1 MSALAAVLAA
11 DPTNVVQ
18 WLQDSSQRQG
28 SGAIPEQLWIT
39 LWHSVVATLIAVAIA
54 VPLALVLAHY
64 RKAELLS
71 AWIVNIGR
79 VIPTVT
85 IIGVAVLVS
94 LRNGYGFEPW
104 PILIALVAMALPPI
118 FANTYTAVRG
128 VDEHV
133 VSAARAIGTTEAAIM
148 TRVELPL
155 ALPVLLT
162 GIRVASVQ
170 VVATEVIGA
179 FFGGEGLGAYIRQG
193 IGNRDIYEVQAGAL
207 LITALAMSID
217 LLLWLFAKAVTP
229 AGVRAGRRRAG
240 PGPTATTS
248 DDDVPRPVVGAAR
261 T

>member
-1 MSALAAVLAA
+1 MSVTAAILAAE
-11 DPTNVVQ
+11 PTNVVQ

-39 LWHSVVATLIAVAIA
+39 VWHSVAATLIAIAIA

-71 AWIVNIGR
+71 TWIVNIGR
-79 VIPTVT
+79 VVPTVT

-94 LRNGYGFEPW
+94 LRNGFGFEPW

-118 FANTYTAVRG
+118 FSNTYTAVRG
-128 VDEHV
+128 VDENV
-133 VSAARAIGTTEAAIM
+133 VGAARALGTTERSLMA
-148 TRVELPL
+148 TVELPL
-155 ALPVLLT
+155 ALPVILA
-162 GIRVASVQ
+162 GIRIAAVQ

-207 LITALAMSID
+207 IITATAMTLDLALYLGS
-217 LLLWLFAKAVTP
+217 KALIP
-229 AGVRAGRRRAG
+229 RGVSASRRRASA
-240 PGPTATTS
+240 PGDATTS
-248 DDDVPRPVVGAAR
+248 AEPAPAS
-261 T
+261 

>member
-1 MSALAAVLAA
+1 MGALVPLLAS

-18 WLQDSSQRQG
+18 WLQDPTERAG
-28 SGAIPEQLWIT
+28 SGAIPGQLWIT
-39 LWHSVVATLIAVAIA
+39 LWHSVAATLIAVVLA
-54 VPLALVLAHY
+54 VPLALVLAHH

-71 AWIVNIGR
+71 AWVVNIGR

-128 VDEHV
+128 VDDNV
-133 VSAARAIGTTEAAIM
+133 VSAARAIGTTESSIM

-162 GIRVASVQ
+162 GIRVAAVQ

-207 LITALAMSID
+207 IITATAMSLD
-217 LLLWLFAKAVTP
+217 LALWLLSKVLVP
-229 AGVRAGRRRAG
+229 RGVRTSRRRSPGRRPAVAEL
-240 PGPTATTS
+240 PAPL
-248 DDDVPRPVVGAAR
+248 VAADLR
-261 T
+261 

>member
-1 MSALAAVLAA
+1 MSATAAILAA
-11 DPTNVVQ
+11 DPTNVVE
-18 WLQDSSQRQG
+18 WLQDSAQRQG
-28 SGAIPEQLWIT
+28 SGAIPDQLWIT
-39 LWHSVVATLIAVAIA
+39 LWHSVVATLVAVAIA
-54 VPLALVLAHY
+54 VPLALVLAHH

-133 VSAARAIGTTEAAIM
+133 VSAARAIGTTERSIM

-162 GIRVASVQ
+162 GVRVATVQ

-207 LITALAMSID
+207 LITAAAMSLD
-217 LLLWLFAKAVTP
+217 LLLWLFAKAVVPT
-229 AGVRAGRRRAG
+229 GVRASRRRTVAD
-240 PGPTATTS
+240 PATTV
-248 DDDVPRPVVGAAR
+248 DDVPTPIAVSGRA
-261 T
+261 